1 MKNEVGWTSVD
12 YAGRKK
18 WSRSGCVLKKE
29 PTLFLGILGTVC
41 ERTRKMFFQ
50 DCSSLCSLPAPTFLY
65 CVLVA
70 SISIIAEGLEDC
82 LRNQLSW
89 GYRKASQFPDG
100 VFLGSLSPEKGSEK
114 KKKGSILSLF
124 TSGFCSNKKN
134 EHTMR

>member
-70 SISIIAEGLEDC
+70 SISIIAEELEDC

-114 KKKGSILSLF
+114 KKKAAYSHFLPVAFVPIRKMSIP
-124 TSGFCSNKKN
+124 
-134 EHTMR
+134 